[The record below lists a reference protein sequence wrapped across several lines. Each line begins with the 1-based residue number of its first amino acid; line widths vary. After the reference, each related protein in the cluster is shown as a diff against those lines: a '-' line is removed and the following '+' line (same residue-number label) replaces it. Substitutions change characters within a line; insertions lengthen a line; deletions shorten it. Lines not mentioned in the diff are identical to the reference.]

1 MADGRRHEAAA
12 VAAEC
17 VVRPGPGRP
26 AAQAAAEPELGL
38 VISMKKAPEG
48 ALISGAEPSLA
59 AAAATAATT
68 AATSRTGSIGASEPA
83 VAAATAASAATIAA
97 AVTAA
102 TAAAAVAATS
112 ATTSTAAAAVTPA
125 TAITAGARRARFHG
139 TGFIDHHAAPAQ
151 GLAVHARDGGLGFR
165 IAAHF
170 HKAEALGAAG
180 VAFHHHLGA
189 RDVAELGERLFEIAI
204 ANGIRKIAD
213 VEFVAHRI
221 GTPKKI

>member
-1 MADGRRHEAAA
+1 
-12 VAAEC
+12 
-17 VVRPGPGRP
+17 
-26 AAQAAAEPELGL
+26 
-38 VISMKKAPEG
+38 
-48 ALISGAEPSLA
+48 
-59 AAAATAATT
+59 AAATATAATA

-102 TAAAAVAATS
+102 TS
-112 ATTSTAAAAVTPA
+112 AAAVTTA

-139 TGFIDHHAAPAQ
+139 TGFIDHHAAAAQ

-213 VEFVAHRI
+213 VEFVAHR
-221 GTPKKI
+221 

>member
-59 AAAATAATT
+59 AAAATAATA

-83 VAAATAASAATIAA
+83 VAAATAATAATI
-97 AVTAA
+97 
-102 TAAAAVAATS
+102 AATS
-112 ATTSTAAAAVTPA
+112 ATTSPAAAAVTPA

>member
-12 VAAEC
+12 VAADC
-17 VVRPGPGRP
+17 AVRPGPGRP

-48 ALISGAEPSLA
+48 ALINGAEPSLA
-59 AAAATAATT
+59 AAAATAATA

-102 TAAAAVAATS
+102 TAAAVAATS

-139 TGFIDHHAAPAQ
+139 TGFIDHHAAAAQ